1 MTSPNPLTQSDL
13 LELAA
18 RAFDARGLPFD
29 GEPSVSLT
37 FTGHV
42 VVLGVEGGEAHAPH
56 EACVVLTH
64 SSALEEGLRSA
75 LWRAALRH
83 EALCLAHL
91 LPVEVARIFAWD
103 ALLEEQCVEVLEVS
117 ASDHT
122 RLLGA
127 GVIGAD
133 SIGAGVIIAG
143 PLDWEAVDASPLRD
157 IPVVVR
163 STAGPDRRST
173 LAAERPRAG

>member
-1 MTSPNPLTQSDL
+1 MTLSQHDL
-13 LELAA
+13 LDLA
-18 RAFDARGLPFD
+18 RAAFAARGLPFD
-29 GEPSVSLT
+29 GEPSVGLT
-37 FTGHV
+37 FTGDV
-42 VVLGVEGGEAHAPH
+42 VVLGLEGGEAHDPH
-56 EACVVLTH
+56 EECSVL
-64 SSALEEGLRSA
+64 ARAEDLQEGLRSA
-75 LWRAALRH
+75 LWRATLRH

-103 ALLEEQCVEVLEVS
+103 ALIEEQCVEVLEVS

-127 GVIGAD
+127 GVIGAH